1 MYFAV
6 IFQANFIRGDNF
18 DLRTRI
24 HTLAAAIDGTP
35 GWWEEGGNRWVE
47 IKFTRVKSQQQ

>member
-6 IFQANFIRGDNF
+6 IFQANFIRGDDF

-24 HTLAAAIDGTP
+24 HTLAAAVDGTP